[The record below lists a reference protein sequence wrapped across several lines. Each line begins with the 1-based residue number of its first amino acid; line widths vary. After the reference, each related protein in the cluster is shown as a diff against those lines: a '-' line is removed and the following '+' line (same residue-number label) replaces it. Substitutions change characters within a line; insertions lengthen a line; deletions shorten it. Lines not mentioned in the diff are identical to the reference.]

1 MNYTSIEQSKK
12 LLELGLSVKTADMVY
27 LKYADSDNPAPRFDG
42 CAPIILM
49 DIPIDEIDCET
60 LPCWSLGALLEIM
73 PKSMEVYCPNNG
85 VPDEIAHLSLY
96 YDTMSESFVCE
107 YTFRVYY
114 LEEFKTINADTLF
127 EVASS
132 MVVWLLENGYIKK
145 GGII

>member
-60 LPCWSLGALLEIM
+60 LPCWSLGALLEMI
-73 PKSMEVYCPNNG
+73 
-85 VPDEIAHLSLY
+85 PDKIEYVGSECDLSLAKDWISY
-96 YDTMSESFVCE
+96 EGYGTYDAS
-107 YTFRVYY
+107 YTVQPMI
-114 LEEFKTINADTLF
+114 FKDKPLVDLLF
-127 EVASS
+127 ESII
-132 MVVWLLENGYIKK
+132 WLLENGYIKK
-145 GGII
+145 EE